1 MPLVLSVPSLS
12 ARNPDDMELQP
23 PKVKK
28 WLEDLPLLNI
38 AETSRKLLSALVIHN
53 RVEFDNPRR
62 LELLELFRHPV
73 NEISLELTK
82 QYIGFPL
89 PPSQKPKTIAEQK
102 TH

>member
-12 ARNPDDMELQP
+12 ARSPDDMELQP

-38 AETSRKLLSALVIHN
+38 AETSRKLLSTLSIHN

-62 LELLELFRHPV
+62 LELLELFR
-73 NEISLELTK
+73 
-82 QYIGFPL
+82 
-89 PPSQKPKTIAEQK
+89 
-102 TH
+102 